1 MAALLYYT
9 AIKKIRLYQQAET
22 QENLT
27 NIMLYKRGKGK
38 IIYTISLNSFKIQKQ
53 AKLR

>member
-9 AIKKIRLYQQAET
+9 VIKKIRLYQQAET

-27 NIMLYKRGKGK
+27 NVMYKRGKGK
-38 IIYTISLNSFKIQKQ
+38 IIYTISLNSFKIQK
-53 AKLR
+53 